1 VDALVA
7 LARTWTSNPQV
18 ILQEYIPSARA
29 EDWIFHGY
37 FDHNCTPL
45 VTFTG
50 FKRRSWPP
58 HAGVTAAAV
67 ALPNVDLATR
77 ATEFCREIGYRG
89 IVDMDWR
96 LDLRDG
102 RYKLVDF
109 NPRIGA
115 NFRLFVTEADID
127 VVRAQHLHLTG
138 RGVPSSTQVSGRKL
152 IVENLDI
159 ASRLIG
165 GSGHT
170 VPTPQAARQTELAWF
185 AWDDPLPFF
194 AMALR
199 FGAHVLVRL
208 VSLLLVKG
216 SRLTVRARWVSP
228 SERPAEHSRPDK
240 RSANRPSGEIGPA
253 DESH

>member
-1 VDALVA
+1 M
-7 LARTWTSNPQV
+7 
-18 ILQEYIPSARA
+18 
-29 EDWIFHGY
+29 
-37 FDHNCTPL
+37 
-45 VTFTG
+45 
-50 FKRRSWPP
+50 
-58 HAGVTAAAV
+58 
-67 ALPNVDLATR
+67 
-77 ATEFCREIGYRG
+77 
-89 IVDMDWR
+89 DMDWR